1 MFPMLVKRLITFQ
14 KKLCFYVVKNI
25 FMNLKKIEIACFNLE
40 SALIAQKS
48 GADRV
53 ELCAEMS
60 VGGATPTIEIIQQA
74 REQLTI
80 DLYVMIRPRGG
91 NFVYSDSEF
100 EQMKSEIE
108 TIKKLDVS
116 GFVFGILKEDNTIN
130 IEQNKALVELA
141 KPLLCTFHRAF
152 DEVLDYKQALE
163 DVISCGF
170 STILTSGT
178 FPNVMEGKEV
188 LKQLVIQANN
198 RIEIMPG
205 GGLRSTNISALDEM
219 VNANWYHSSAITD
232 GSETANPE
240 EIIQLKKKL
249 QS

>member
-1 MFPMLVKRLITFQ
+1 M
-14 KKLCFYVVKNI
+14 
-25 FMNLKKIEIACFNLE
+25 KKIEIACFNLE
-40 SALIAQKS
+40 SALIAQKF

-53 ELCAEMS
+53 ELCADMS
-60 VGGATPTIEIIQQA
+60 FGGTTPTIKMIQQA
-74 REQLTI
+74 RENLTI

-100 EQMKSEIE
+100 EKMKSEIE
-108 TIKKLDVS
+108 TIKKLGVN
-116 GFVFGILKEDNTIN
+116 GFVFGILKDDKTIN
-130 IEQNKALVELA
+130 IEQNKVLVELT
-141 KPLLCTFHRAF
+141 KPFPCTFHRAF
-152 DEVLDYKQALE
+152 DAVSNYEKALE

-188 LKQLVIQANN
+188 LKQLVIQAKN

-205 GGLRSTNISALDEM
+205 GGLRSTNISALNEM
-219 VNANWYHSSAITD
+219 VSANWYHSSAITD
-232 GSETANPE
+232 GSEIANQE

>member
-1 MFPMLVKRLITFQ
+1 M
-14 KKLCFYVVKNI
+14 
-25 FMNLKKIEIACFNLE
+25 KKIEIACFNLE
-40 SALIAQKS
+40 SALIAQKV

-53 ELCAEMS
+53 ELCADMS
-60 VGGATPTIEIIQQA
+60 VGGTTPTIEIIQQA
-74 REQLTI
+74 REHLTI

-91 NFVYSDSEF
+91 DFVYSMHEIMYMYLDILEF
-100 EQMKSEIE
+100 KDIGV
-108 TIKKLDVS
+108 D
-116 GFVFGILKEDNTIN
+116 GFVFGILTNDGKID
-130 IEQNKALVELA
+130 IEVNKALVDLA
-141 KPLLCTFHRAF
+141 KPFPCTFHRAF
-152 DEVLDYKQALE
+152 DEVLDCEKELE

-205 GGLRSTNISALDEM
+205 GGLRSTNISALNEM

-232 GSETANPE
+232 GNETANSE

>member
-1 MFPMLVKRLITFQ
+1 M
-14 KKLCFYVVKNI
+14 
-25 FMNLKKIEIACFNLE
+25 KKIEIACFNLE
-40 SALIAQKS
+40 SALIAQKA

-53 ELCAEMS
+53 ELCADML
-60 VGGATPTIEIIQQA
+60 VGGTTPIIETIQQA
-74 REQLTI
+74 RKHLTI

-91 NFVYSDSEF
+91 NFVCSEAEF

-108 TIKKLDVS
+108 TIKKLGVN
-116 GFVFGILKEDNTIN
+116 GFVFGILNKDKTIN
-130 IEQNKALVELA
+130 IEQNKALLELA
-141 KPLLCTFHRAF
+141 KPFPCTFHRAF
-152 DEVLDYKQALE
+152 DEVLNVDKALE
-163 DVISCGF
+163 DVISCKF

-205 GGLRSTNISALDEM
+205 GGLRSTNVLELNEM
-219 VNANWYHSSAITD
+219 VNANWFHSSAITD
-232 GSETANPE
+232 GSEIASPE
-240 EIIQLKKKL
+240 EIVQLKKKL

>member
-1 MFPMLVKRLITFQ
+1 MSQ
-14 KKLCFYVVKNI
+14 N
-25 FMNLKKIEIACFNLE
+25 KKIEIACFNLQ
-40 SALIAQKS
+40 SALIAQKA

-53 ELCAEMS
+53 ELCADMTF
-60 VGGATPTIEIIQQA
+60 GGTTPLIETIQQA
-74 REQLTI
+74 REHLTI
-80 DLYVMIRPRGG
+80 DINIMIRSRGG

-108 TIKKLDVS
+108 TIKKLGVN

-130 IEQNKALVELA
+130 IQQNKALVELA
-141 KPLLCTFHRAF
+141 KPLPCTFHRAF
-152 DEVLDYKQALE
+152 DEVLDYEQALE

-188 LKQLVIQANN
+188 LKQLIIQAKN

-205 GGLRSTNISALDEM
+205 GGLRSTNISELDEM
-219 VNANWYHSSAITD
+219 VNANWYHSSTITD
-232 GSETANPE
+232 GSETANQE
-240 EIIQLKKKL
+240 EIIKLKKKL

>member
-1 MFPMLVKRLITFQ
+1 MKQL
-14 KKLCFYVVKNI
+14 
-25 FMNLKKIEIACFNLE
+25 EIACFNLE
-40 SALIAQKS
+40 SALIAQKA

-53 ELCAEMS
+53 ELCGDMS
-60 VGGATPTIEIIQQA
+60 VGGTTPSIEIIQQA
-74 REQLTI
+74 RENLNI

-91 NFVYSDSEF
+91 NFVYSEAEF
-100 EQMKSEIE
+100 EQIKSEIE
-108 TIKKLDVS
+108 TIKKLGVN
-116 GFVFGILKEDNTIN
+116 GFVFGILKDDNTIN
-130 IEQNKALVELA
+130 IEQNKVLVELA
-141 KPLLCTFHRAF
+141 KPFLCTFHRAF
-152 DEVLDYKQALE
+152 DEVSDLKKALE

-188 LKQLVIQANN
+188 LKQLVNQAKN

-219 VNANWYHSSAITD
+219 VNAKWYHSSAITD
-232 GSETANPE
+232 GSEIASSE
-240 EIIQLKKKL
+240 EIIQLKNKL